1 MSPNTEVKTMILTEL
16 FIVFDRTNFFC
27 GRTLQ
32 TKEYE
37 ASRAIPIQLEHNKL
51 NYPTAIVCSS
61 AA

>member
-1 MSPNTEVKTMILTEL
+1 MYQQNKILLSPNTEVKIMILTEL

-37 ASRAIPIQLEHNKL
+37 ANRAISLQILQL
-51 NYPTAIVCSS
+51 
-61 AA
+61 

>member
-16 FIVFDRTNFFC
+16 FIVFDRTNFFY

-37 ASRAIPIQLEHNKL
+37 ANRAISLQHQLEYNKR
-51 NYPTAIVCSS
+51 SHGHRM
-61 AA
+61 

>member
-1 MSPNTEVKTMILTEL
+1 MILTEL

-37 ASRAIPIQLEHNKL
+37 ASRAISLQLEHNKL
-51 NYPTAIVCSS
+51 SHGLRM
-61 AA
+61 